1 MVRNGDNSFYVVNSR
16 VANFVAD
23 HDSLLTQW
31 RPIKMS
37 KFRTNIFWYKL
48 LPTTA
53 RPRDTR
59 FFVPEKNRAAQNR
72 ASWGLYLCS
81 KVIFFFKNR
90 VASRLLS
97 KIRALQVLLWTNSC
111 AQETG
116 LNGQYITLFVVEWDM
131 ITQWV
136 EIISSIFLKR
146 FFYFLH
152 FHEILF

>member
-1 MVRNGDNSFYVVNSR
+1 MKAYIDEQILRQYFFDTNYFQLQQGLEIRGFLFQKKTVQRKTALLEAYTYVVK
-16 VANFVAD
+16 
-23 HDSLLTQW
+23 W
-31 RPIKMS
+31 
-37 KFRTNIFWYKL
+37 
-48 LPTTA
+48 
-53 RPRDTR
+53 
-59 FFVPEKNRAAQNR
+59 
-72 ASWGLYLCS
+72 
-81 KVIFFFKNR
+81 FFFSKNR

-97 KIRALQVLLWTNSC
+97 KIRVLQVLLWTNSC